1 MNSQDVSIITVAAVR
16 AKAAIIAGEI
26 GGVGV
31 EMMLDSGS
39 TVSLIQTRYYKT
51 TPPSKHRKITGHP
64 RATTN
69 YSIGRTTT
77 SRRSHRS
84 FNTTE
89 KTGIQT
95 QVRSCQ
101 QIDHTCNFGR

>member
-39 TVSLIQTRYYKT
+39 TVSLIRQSLAIYSYRRQTT
-51 TPPSKHRKITGHP
+51 AQVGWNVGSKKRQESNH
-64 RATTN
+64 N
-69 YSIGRTTT
+69 
-77 SRRSHRS
+77 
-84 FNTTE
+84 
-89 KTGIQT
+89 
-95 QVRSCQ
+95 
-101 QIDHTCNFGR
+101 